1 MLQFYVVYSLFHFVF
16 YIKFST
22 SQEIQS
28 QGTEKICAA
37 PGYVRHVLSL
47 TNIQVQLYRGSA
59 ATAVTLLQACC
70 SAVLPC
76 CCLTACCILAQLA
89 AFTSCHPAPCPVDVP
104 ELLHPSRRC
113 PAVSR
118 HTTRIPPLSG
128 SAPCH
133 RLARSRTSRSSVPLV
148 SCFCVRS
155 CCQGG
160 RAGLSVGETGL
171 RCGLGA
177 GPAVAG
183 PEKHQHNSS
192 TGASAGIGGCSELPQ
207 HTPAAEKE
215 RAAPDYFRFGRYA
228 GGAFL
233 FSRDIAC
240 HFGRGI

>member
-1 MLQFYVVYSLFHFVF
+1 MLQFYVVYSLFYSLL

-118 HTTRIPPLSG
+118 HATRIPPLSG
-128 SAPCH
+128 SAPCQ
-133 RLARSRTSRSSVPLV
+133 RLARSRFPLL
-148 SCFCVRS
+148 
-155 CCQGG
+155 
-160 RAGLSVGETGL
+160 RA
-171 RCGLGA
+171 
-177 GPAVAG
+177 P
-183 PEKHQHNSS
+183 
-192 TGASAGIGGCSELPQ
+192 
-207 HTPAAEKE
+207 
-215 RAAPDYFRFGRYA
+215 RFLFLC
-228 GGAFL
+228 AFL
-233 FSRDIAC
+233 LPGWSCGAVC
-240 HFGRGI
+240 G